1 MANAPN
7 MTSVQRN
14 VVVRMNSG
22 RSTED
27 KTFAAN
33 IEDHRLLLRIVDLTT
48 QPAYVDIDEIA
59 LGHELVVPDF
69 LEQHRPRQQLVLAT
83 HHVLE
88 QTKFAWQQFD
98 RAIAAPRRARQQV

>member
-1 MANAPN
+1 

-14 VVVRMNSG
+14 VVVRINSG

-27 KTFAAN
+27 ETFAAN
-33 IEDHRLLLRIVDLTT
+33 VEDHRLLCGAIDLAT

-59 LGHELVVPDF
+59 LGHEPVVPAF
-69 LEQHRPRQQLVLAT
+69 LEQHRPRQQLVFAT
-83 HHVLE
+83 HHVFE

-98 RAIAAPRRARQQV
+98 RAIAAPSCARQRVELE